1 MFFGWRVVAGSFFAM
16 MVTTGFFT
24 YTFTL
29 FVTPLREEFGV
40 GLEQVMYSLT
50 LGTLMGLVISPV
62 MGILIDKLP
71 IRLLMMTGATV
82 LSLGFFSLAQVNS
95 ILAFNLIFGVCF
107 SVGNASVGAM
117 AGSAVVSRW
126 FVRNRGRALGITTI
140 GTSVG
145 GMLLPAVTA
154 YWIGESGWRAALQNL
169 AWISLALLPWL
180 WLNIRGRPEEMGLQP
195 DGDPGNIS
203 MESSPEPINS
213 PEPVDSPE
221 PQQDNGMGMKTI
233 VQQREFWLIGL
244 SMGLL
249 IAAFTSTLSNLSPY
263 AVDLGASQTQASNL
277 IMLIA
282 ITGLIG
288 KILFG
293 LGADKFSLKW
303 GLWAAQ
309 GLVGIAF
316 VLMSQEPPYSVL
328 LLAAVC
334 IGLATGGLLPVW
346 NAIMAQVF
354 GVNSFG
360 RAMGA
365 MGPIITLLIMPTYI
379 LVGRL
384 YDMNGNYVAT
394 LYLFSGISVLA
405 ALLLIPVRLPDTVR

>member
-1 MFFGWRVVAGSFFAM
+1 
-16 MVTTGFFT
+16 
-24 YTFTL
+24 
-29 FVTPLREEFGV
+29 
-40 GLEQVMYSLT
+40 
-50 LGTLMGLVISPV
+50 
-62 MGILIDKLP
+62 
-71 IRLLMMTGATV
+71 
-82 LSLGFFSLAQVNS
+82 
-95 ILAFNLIFGVCF
+95 
-107 SVGNASVGAM
+107 
-117 AGSAVVSRW
+117 
-126 FVRNRGRALGITTI
+126 
-140 GTSVG
+140 
-145 GMLLPAVTA
+145 
-154 YWIGESGWRAALQNL
+154 
-169 AWISLALLPWL
+169 
-180 WLNIRGRPEEMGLQP
+180 
-195 DGDPGNIS
+195 
-203 MESSPEPINS
+203 
-213 PEPVDSPE
+213 
-221 PQQDNGMGMKTI
+221 MGMKTI

>member
-1 MFFGWRVVAGSFFAM
+1 MFFGWRVVAGSFIAM
-16 MVTTGFFT
+16 MVVTGFFT

-50 LGTLMGLVISPV
+50 LGTLMGLVISPA
-62 MGILIDKLP
+62 MGVLIDKLP
-71 IRLLMMTGATV
+71 IRLLMIAGSIV
-82 LSLGFFSLAQVNS
+82 LALGFFSMSQVSS
-95 ILAFNLIFGVCF
+95 ILAFNVIFGLAF
-107 SVGNASVGAM
+107 SLGNASVGAM

-145 GMLLPAVTA
+145 GMLLPALTA
-154 YWIGESGWRAALQNL
+154 YWIAESGWRAAMQNL
-169 AWISLALLPWL
+169 SYIALALIPWL
-180 WLNIRGRPEEMGLQP
+180 WLNVRGRPEELGLQP
-195 DGDPGNIS
+195 DGDPGDAPHGDR
-203 MESSPEPINS
+203 PEPARN
-213 PEPVDSPE
+213 PETETTPAQEDS
-221 PQQDNGMGMKTI
+221 MGMKTI
-233 VQQREFWLIGL
+233 IQQREFWLIGV

-316 VLMSQEPPYSVL
+316 LIMAQEPPYAIL
-328 LLAAVC
+328 LIAAIC

-346 NAIMAQVF
+346 NAMMAQVF

-365 MGPIITLLIMPTYI
+365 MGPVITLLIMPTYI

-384 YDMNGNYVAT
+384 YDLNGNYVAT
-394 LYLFSGISVLA
+394 LFLFTGVSVLA
-405 ALLLIPVRLPDTVR
+405 ALLLIPVRLPQQTH